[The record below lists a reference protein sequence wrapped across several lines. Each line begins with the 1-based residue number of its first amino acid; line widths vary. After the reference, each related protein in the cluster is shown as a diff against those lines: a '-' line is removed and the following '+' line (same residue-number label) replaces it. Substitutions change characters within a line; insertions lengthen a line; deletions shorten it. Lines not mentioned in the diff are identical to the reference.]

1 VPVELYIDGMIES
14 ISITR
19 IRFGG
24 FADIYR
30 GVLNERLVAIKRLH
44 DAPGALS
51 VRACATSPSCCSDF
65 LM

>member
-1 VPVELYIDGMIES
+1 VPVELYIDGTIKS

-44 DAPGALS
+44 GAPGALS
-51 VRACATSPSCCSDF
+51 VRACDEPLF
-65 LM
+65 